1 MKWTHL
7 ALSALVM
14 AATAAA
20 LPAQSQ
26 PVLTFNGH
34 MHASA
39 PVNRSLDMQLDANP
53 GSVAFVLFNVSAGP
67 TPFLG
72 QQLPIA
78 VDQNL
83 VVGVQNF
90 VMPPS
95 GVAHFM
101 IPVSNNPALEGI
113 TIHAFGL
120 TFDQNLPS
128 GFGFSN
134 AADFT
139 FVKEPLGGND
149 TAGWVNRGI
158 TLDGGATLAPGPL
171 TNGIV
176 PSWSITQGPA
186 GHNAQLE
193 GADTL
198 FPTLTADLPGTYT
211 VTLDLIAPGTTGGA
225 SDDVQIDVFELTNAS
240 HAHGDFD
247 PADPITF
254 SATLSGPTPA
264 MADVNGQSAGAM
276 GTLTVTQAASN
287 PFNDFFT
294 QVTAAGGQ
302 VVGRPVTVVSN
313 SGGTLA
319 SPPQDS
325 LLTHIRQPIVDDIE
339 LAIEQAAALVD
350 LSGPITG
357 IPPINVANI
366 PGLFGT
372 TLFSADVTPTGF
384 SYDPAI
390 MVDITLNAGS
400 AHVQLTLNSVQFTFD
415 IMGLIFNAP
424 YTDVGT
430 LTASSVN
437 IDFDLTFAAV
447 NGAFESTISNETATI
462 NGPALTFQNG
472 VIPNNFASTLLGA
485 VVPVVEPILASTITA
500 GLAPAVN
507 SALSLLPQMID
518 LSAQGIDVV
527 VDLPASG
534 VDHLAGG
541 VTFKNAAGGH
551 AALVPPTAPPIFAYF
566 ETPSPAPA
574 FTGLVPGGTTPYRLA
589 FALGDD
595 FLNQLLAAATQ
606 AGALQTVNG
615 TALSLAGMTVNADA
629 GSLAAALPGLGFEDF
644 DPAAPVEIVTRPTVA
659 PVVRI
664 QTGGP
669 DAFAMNVS
677 ALEVDFRVEVTP
689 NYQASVLRVSLDA
702 VIGLNV
708 VLDPVASTLDLIPG
722 TVTATARALESLP
735 GVDVSGQLGVLSGL
749 INGAI
754 PGLLTGLT
762 GLPLPAPSSG
772 APLTLVGLAPDGPA
786 GDYLSLF
793 FD

>member
-7 ALSALVM
+7 ALCTLVLTALAV
-14 AATAAA
+14 A

-53 GSVAFVLFNVSAGP
+53 GSVAFILFNVSPGP

-83 VVGVQNF
+83 VVGVQNL

-95 GVAHFM
+95 GVANFM

-113 TIHAFGL
+113 TIYAFAL

-139 FVKEPLGGND
+139 FVKEPLAGND
-149 TAGWVNRGI
+149 TAGWVDRDI

-186 GHNAQLE
+186 GHNAQLT

-211 VTLDLIAPGTTGGA
+211 VTLDLLAPGTSGGA
-225 SDDVQIDVFELTNAS
+225 SDDVQVDVFALTNAT

-254 SATLSGPTPA
+254 SATLAGPTPT
-264 MADVNGQSAGAM
+264 MADVNGQPAGAM
-276 GTLTVTQAASN
+276 GALSVTQPAGS
-287 PFNDFFT
+287 PFNEFFT
-294 QVTAAGGQ
+294 TITAAGGQ
-302 VVGRPVTVVSN
+302 VVGRPITVVSN
-313 SGGTLA
+313 PGGSLA
-319 SPPQDS
+319 APPVDS

-339 LAIEQAAALVD
+339 LVIEQAVALVN

-357 IPPINVANI
+357 ILPINVVNI

-390 MVDITLNAGS
+390 MVDITLNAGA
-400 AHVQLTLNSVQFTFD
+400 AHVQLTLNNVQFTFD

-424 YTDVGT
+424 YTDAGT
-430 LTASSVN
+430 LTSSSVT
-437 IDFDLTFAAV
+437 IDFDLTLAAV

-462 NGPALTFQNG
+462 NGATLTFQNG

-485 VVPVVEPILASTITA
+485 VVPVIEPLIATTITA
-500 GLAPAVN
+500 GLAPALD

-518 LSAQGIDVV
+518 LSPQGLDVV

-541 VTFKNAAGGH
+541 LTFKNAAGGH
-551 AALVPPTAPPIFAYF
+551 ASQVPATAPLIPAYF
-566 ETPSPAPA
+566 ETPSAAPS
-574 FTGLVPGGTTPYRLA
+574 FTGVVPGGTTPYRLA
-589 FALGDD
+589 FSVGDD

-606 AGALQTVNG
+606 AGALETVNG
-615 TALSLAGMTVNADA
+615 TSLTLSGMTVNADA
-629 GSLAAALPGLGFEDF
+629 GSLATALPGLGFEDF
-644 DPAAPVEIVTRPTVA
+644 DPAAAVEIVTRPTLA

-664 QTGGP
+664 QAGGP
-669 DAFAMNVS
+669 DAFSMTVS
-677 ALEVDFRVEVTP
+677 ALEIDFRVQVAP

-702 VIGLNV
+702 EVGLNV
-708 VLDPVASTLDLIPG
+708 VLDPVASTLDLVPG
-722 TVTATARALESLP
+722 TVTATAHPLDSLP
-735 GVDVSGQLGVLSGL
+735 GVDVSGQLGMLSGL
-749 INGAI
+749 INGAL

-762 GLPLPAPSSG
+762 GLPLPAPSTG
-772 APLTLVGLAPDGPA
+772 APLSLVGLGPDGPA
-786 GDYLSLF
+786 GDYLSLY

>member
-1 MKWTHL
+1 MKWTRFP
-7 ALSALVM
+7 LSALAFLAM
-14 AATAAA
+14 ALV

-39 PVNRSLDMQLDANP
+39 PVNRTLDMRLDANP
-53 GSVAFVLFNVSAGP
+53 GSVAFVLFNVSPGP

-90 VMPPS
+90 LMPPS
-95 GVAHFM
+95 GTAHFM

-113 TIHAFGL
+113 TIYSFGL
-120 TFDQNLPS
+120 TFDQALPS

-139 FVKEPLGGND
+139 FVKEPVGGAD
-149 TAGWVNRGI
+149 TAGTTHRGI

-171 TNGIV
+171 TNGV
-176 PSWSITQGPA
+176 TPSWSITQGPA
-186 GHNAQLE
+186 GHAAQLE

-198 FPTLTADLPGTYT
+198 FPTLVADLPGSYT
-211 VTLDLIAPGTTGGA
+211 LTLDLLAPGTTGGA
-225 SDDVQIDVFELTNAS
+225 SDDVQVDVFELANAS

-247 PADPITF
+247 ATDPITY
-254 SATLSGPTPA
+254 SATLVGPTPA
-264 MADVNGQSAGAM
+264 MANVNGQPVGAM
-276 GTLTVTQAASN
+276 GGLSSTQPAGS
-287 PFNDFFT
+287 PFTGFFANI
-294 QVTAAGGQ
+294 TAAGGQ
-302 VVGRPVTVVSN
+302 FVGRPITVVSN
-313 SGGTLA
+313 QGGNLA
-319 SPPQDS
+319 VPPTDS
-325 LLTHIRQPIVDDIE
+325 LATHIRQPLVDDIE
-339 LAIEQAAALVD
+339 LVIEQAVALVN

-390 MVDITLNAGS
+390 AVDITLNAG
-400 AHVQLTLNSVQFTFD
+400 ATHVQLTLNNVQFTFD
-415 IMGLIFNAP
+415 IMGLVFNAP

-430 LTASSVN
+430 LNASSVN
-437 IDFDLTFAAV
+437 IDFDVTFAAV

-462 NGPALTFQNG
+462 NGATLTFQNG
-472 VIPNNFASTLLGA
+472 VIPNTFASTLLGA
-485 VVPVVEPILASTITA
+485 VVPAVEPILATTITA
-500 GLAPAVN
+500 GLSPALD
-507 SALSLLPQMID
+507 SALSVLPQMID
-518 LSAQGIDVV
+518 LGPQGLDLVI
-527 VDLPASG
+527 DLPASG

-541 VTFKNAAGGH
+541 LTFKNAAGGH
-551 AALVPPTAPPIFAYF
+551 ATQVAATAPSVSAYF
-566 ETPSPAPA
+566 ETPSAPPV
-574 FTGLVPGGTTPYRLA
+574 FTGLLPGGATPYRLA
-589 FALGDD
+589 FAVGDD
-595 FLNQLLAAATQ
+595 FLNQVLAAATQ
-606 AGALQTVNG
+606 AGALQTVNT
-615 TALSLAGMTVNADA
+615 TALTLSGMTVNADA

-644 DPAAPVEIVTRPTVA
+644 DPAAPVEIHTRPTLA
-659 PVVRI
+659 PVIRI
-664 QTGGP
+664 QSAGP
-669 DAFAMNVS
+669 DAFSMDVS
-677 ALEVDFRVEVTP
+677 ALEVDFRVQVGP
-689 NYQASVLRVSLDA
+689 MYQASVLRVSLDA
-702 VIGLNV
+702 TIGLNV
-708 VLDPVASTLDLIPG
+708 VIDPVASTLDLVPG
-722 TVTATARALESLP
+722 TVTATARALDSLP
-735 GVDVSGQLGVLSGL
+735 GVDVSGQLGILSGL

-762 GLPLPAPSSG
+762 GLPLPAPSTG